1 MYIKLDQIYKI
12 HKIDIIKWHKNY
24 NKNQMKN
31 LKNVMKLDKHL
42 WI

>member
-1 MYIKLDQIYKI
+1 MYIKLDQISNKL
-12 HKIDIIKWHKNY
+12 KIDTIKWHKNC
-24 NKNQMKN
+24 NQNQMKN

>member
-1 MYIKLDQIYKI
+1 MYIKLDQIYNKL
-12 HKIDIIKWHKNY
+12 KIDIIKWHKNY
-24 NKNQMKN
+24 NQNQMKN

>member
-1 MYIKLDQIYKI
+1 MFIKLDQIYNK
-12 HKIDIIKWHKNY
+12 HKIDIIKWLLNF